1 MADLATFA
9 AVDLSRLPPPS
20 VVEPLSYEQIYADM
34 LARLKALV
42 QTFDATV
49 ESDPAVKLL
58 QVAAYREF
66 LLRARV
72 NDAARAV
79 MPAFAI
85 GADLDQLAALVGIA
99 RKLIDAGDAARGIP
113 ATWESDDEFR
123 RRLVL
128 APEGYSVAGP
138 AGAYIFHA
146 LSADPDVLDASATSP
161 TPGQV
166 LVTVLSRQGDGSAP
180 PALTNAVATYLSA
193 DTRRPLTD
201 LVQVRSATIV
211 PYDIAATVTTY
222 GGPDPAIVLKEARAR
237 LDAYVA
243 RCHRIGLDVTRS
255 GIFGALHV
263 EGVHNV
269 TLTRPA
275 ADVVVD
281 RTSASWCTGILIT
294 AGGVGE

>member
-1 MADLATFA
+1 MTDTTFT
-9 AVDLSRLPPPS
+9 AVDLSRLPAPA
-20 VVEPLSYEQIYADM
+20 VIEEPGFEAIHAEM
-34 LARLKALV
+34 LADLQRLV
-42 QTFDATV
+42 PGFDATV

-58 QVAAYREF
+58 QVAAYRET

-85 GADLDQLAALVGIA
+85 GTDLDQLAALMGIA
-99 RKLIDAGDAARGIP
+99 RLQLAPADPQAGTP
-113 ATWESDDEFR
+113 AVLETDEAFR

-161 TPGQV
+161 APGEV
-166 LVTVLSRQGDGSAP
+166 LVTILSRTADGAAP
-180 PALTNAVATYLSA
+180 AALVALVDAYLSA
-193 DTRRPLTD
+193 ETRRPLTD
-201 LVQVRSATIV
+201 HVTVQTATIV
-211 PYDIAATVTTY
+211 PYAIEAVVTTY
-222 GGPDPAIVLKEARAR
+222 AGPDPAIVLTQARDR
-237 LDAYVA
+237 LGAYVA

-269 TLTRPA
+269 QLARPA

-281 RTSASWCTGILIT
+281 RTAATWCTAIRIT